1 MRPIRS
7 FGRTRSR
14 PLSRNQ
20 AELLESNL
28 ASLLVPNDIRLDFV
42 PIELMPSAKEVWV
55 EIGFGGAEHLIK
67 QAQNNPDVLF
77 IGAEPFIEGVAKAVK
92 EIEVHGIKNIRLI
105 NADVRP
111 FLNCLADNTLER
123 IFILFPDPWQKSK
136 HNKRRLINKSFV
148 EDLVRILKPA
158 GKLRFAT
165 DWADYANKALAVFL
179 GNKDLEWGAEVATDW
194 QTPKPDHFTTRYETK
209 GLGDCKP
216 MFFDFEKIS
225 PDLAR

>member
-28 ASLLVPNDIRLDFV
+28 ASLLVPNDIPLDFV

-105 NADVRP
+105 DADVRP

-179 GNKDLEWGAEVATDW
+179 GNKDLEWGAEVAIDW
-194 QTPKPDHFTTRYETK
+194 QIPKPDHFTTRYETK

-216 MFFDFEKIS
+216 MFFDFEKI
-225 PDLAR
+225 